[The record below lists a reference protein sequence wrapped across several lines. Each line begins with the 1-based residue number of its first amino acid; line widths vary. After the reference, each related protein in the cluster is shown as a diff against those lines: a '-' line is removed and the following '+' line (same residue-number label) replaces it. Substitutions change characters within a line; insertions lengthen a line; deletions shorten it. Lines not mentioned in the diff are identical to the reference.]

1 MKLSNPLRH
10 PPGVPRVEKPRAEG
24 QFHLAD
30 GRGVGY
36 AEFGDPTGPVVLWFH
51 GTLGAR
57 RQFPVLGRR
66 AAENLGLRVILV
78 ERPGTGLSDSHRYSA
93 VTDWVADM
101 AQVADALDAERL
113 GVVGL
118 SGGGPYALACGA
130 LPPLVDRVAVAAVLD
145 GTVPAVG
152 PEATDGGV
160 TDVARRFNPVL
171 TQLRRPLAVLSTALL
186 APLIPFAHFA
196 YRGYARMWP
205 EDDRRVLNDPEV
217 EAIFVDDMVNAFRG
231 RCLAMVDDARLLG
244 RDWGFRLADVKV
256 PVRWWHGESDHV
268 VPIAGVHTA
277 VSRLQDAELT
287 VRAES
292 HLGGFAMI
300 DEVLEN
306 IRVFL

>member
-10 PPGVPRVEKPRAEG
+10 PPGVPRVEKPRKEG

-30 GRGVGY
+30 GRRLGY
-36 AEFGDPTGPVVLWFH
+36 AEFGDPTGSVVLWFH

-66 AAENLGLRVILV
+66 AAEKLGLRVIIV

-118 SGGGPYALACGA
+118 SGGGAYALACGA
-130 LPPLVDRVAVAAVLD
+130 LPPMVDRVAAVAILD

-160 TDVARRFNPVL
+160 TDVARRFNRVL
-171 TQLRRPLAVLSTALL
+171 TQLRRPLAVLSTVLL
-186 APLIPFAHFA
+186 APLIPIAHYA
-196 YRGYARMWP
+196 YRVYASMWP

-244 RDWGFRLADVKV
+244 RDWGFQLADVKA

-268 VPIAGVHTA
+268 VPIANVHA
-277 VSRLQDAELT
+277 AMSRLQDAELT
-287 VRAES
+287 MRSES
-292 HLGGFAMI
+292 HLGGFAKI
-300 DEVLEN
+300 DEVLEHL
-306 IRVFL
+306 RGYL

>member
-24 QFHLAD
+24 RFHLAD
-30 GRGVGY
+30 GRGLGY
-36 AEFGDPTGPVVLWFH
+36 AEFGDPAGPVVLWFH

-66 AAENLGLRVILV
+66 AAENLGLRVIIV

-256 PVRWWHGESDHV
+256 PVRWWHGEADHV